1 VLLFTRW
8 ISGAAAMVMRKRNA
22 PSGSKQLHHRLI
34 TIWMLA
40 ELLWLE
46 IWYLFFVI
54 RTKSSSKRL
63 RSA

>member
-1 VLLFTRW
+1 
-8 ISGAAAMVMRKRNA
+8 
-22 PSGSKQLHHRLI
+22 LHHRLT